1 MPARWLLSVLLVSC
15 CLTSGCASS
24 RRDRAWLDTELN
36 DRVGATTGGEEARHA
51 VRWPED
57 VTLDDGLDEREVVAL
72 ALTRSPMLRAEM
84 ARIDAA
90 RATLDEANRPANP
103 QLSLMGPFGPVTAI
117 ATLLAPLES
126 LWQMPDRAAS
136 AARDADVAGESV
148 LMSALTVAR
157 DVRLLHV
164 ELALAEERV
173 TVRATL
179 RETAAELARV
189 GEARAR
195 LGEATPLEAEL
206 LRVDASNALD
216 AANVAE
222 NDVLMARARLSAAL
236 ALDDARASGSWHAV
250 FAPEVAPIDLS
261 LAQLLSAARRMR
273 PDARAAEIAIEASAS
288 RAGWE
293 RGRVIALGALVEG
306 QWSEATGPSLRVGAR
321 FDLPIFGLNPGGIGR
336 AEAEILRSTALL
348 EMTIQTVTSE
358 VRVAHARALQAERS
372 REIFDAQV
380 LPSLEA
386 SLAMAQS
393 GLLAGDA
400 PPLLVLDVMRR
411 ISEARLRRADLV
423 AEARRARAELERA
436 IGGRLARV
444 TTQETP

>member
-1 MPARWLLSVLLVSC
+1 MRVWPLL
-15 CLTSGCASS
+15 CLFVIGCASS
-24 RRDRAWLDTELN
+24 HRDRAWLDAELHE
-36 DRVGATTGGEEARHA
+36 RLGAGSGGETASSD
-51 VRWPED
+51 RWPSD
-57 VTLDDGLDEREVVAL
+57 VSIDDGLDEREVVAL
-72 ALTRSPMLRAEM
+72 ALVRSPLLRAEM
-84 ARIDAA
+84 TRIDAA

-126 LWQMPDRAAS
+126 LWQMPDRARA

-148 LMSALTVAR
+148 LMSALTIVR

-164 ELALAEERV
+164 ELALAQERV
-173 TVRATL
+173 AL
-179 RETAAELARV
+179 REALQETATELARV

-206 LRVDASNALD
+206 LRVDASNAVD
-216 AANVAE
+216 ASRIAE
-222 NDVLMARARLSAAL
+222 NDVVMARARLAAAL
-236 ALDDARASGSWHAV
+236 GLDDDAASGRWHAA
-250 FAPEVAPIDLS
+250 FAPEVAPIELP
-261 LAQLLSAARRMR
+261 LAQLLRAARGMR
-273 PDARAAEIAIEASAS
+273 PDARAAEIAIEAAAA

-293 RGRVIALGALVEG
+293 RGRVITLGALVEG
-306 QWSEATGPSLRVGAR
+306 QWSGATGPSLRVGGR
-321 FDLPIFGLNPGGIGR
+321 IDLPIFGLNPGGIGR
-336 AEAEILRSTALL
+336 ADAEIVRSTALL
-348 EMTIQTVTSE
+348 ELTIQTVSAE

-372 REIFDAQV
+372 RAIFDAEV
-380 LPSLEA
+380 LPGLEA

-436 IGGRLARV
+436 IGGRLV
-444 TTQETP
+444 MTTREGAP

>member
-1 MPARWLLSVLLVSC
+1 MRSWPLLSLCLLV
-15 CLTSGCASS
+15 GCASS
-24 RRDRAWLDTELN
+24 SRDRAWLDEQLR
-36 DRVGATTGGEEARHA
+36 DRTGASTGGEEMASDPQ
-51 VRWPED
+51 RWPTG
-57 VTLDDGLDEREVVAL
+57 VSIDDGLDEREVVSL
-72 ALTRSPMLRAEM
+72 ALTRSPFLRSEM

-103 QLSLMGPFGPVTAI
+103 QLSLMGPFGPVTAV

-126 LWQMPDRAAS
+126 LWQMPDRAAA
-136 AARDADVAGESV
+136 AARDADVAGETV

-164 ELALAEERV
+164 ELALAEDRV
-173 TVRATL
+173 AIRNTL

-206 LRVDASNALD
+206 LRVDASNAVD
-216 AANVAE
+216 ATNFAE
-222 NDVLMARARLSAAL
+222 NDVLLARARLSAAL
-236 ALDDARASGSWHAV
+236 ALDGAAATSSWHAV
-250 FAPEVAPIDLS
+250 FDGESAPIDVPLE
-261 LAQLLSAARRMR
+261 QLLGAARRMR
-273 PDARAAEIAIEASAS
+273 PDARAAEIAIEAAAS

-293 RGRVIALGALVEG
+293 RSRVVALGALIEG
-306 QWSEATGPSLRVGAR
+306 QWRESTGPSLRLGGR
-321 FDLPIFGLNPGGIGR
+321 IELPIFGLNPGGIGR
-336 AEAEILRSTALL
+336 AEAEIRRATALL
-348 EMTIQTVTSE
+348 DMTIQTVTSE

-372 REIFDAQV
+372 RELFDTQV

-436 IGGRLARV
+436 IGGRLALA
-444 TTQETP
+444 TSQETAP